1 MGGVSCYGAWLIEIL
16 IIGMFSLM
24 IISLEWEEYLV
35 MGHVQTIGKINAIV
49 TLRAGPPP
57 LHSRLFGEARYFY
70 QTLASGKGSTL
81 Q

>member
-24 IISLEWEEYLV
+24 IILISLEWEEYLV

-49 TLRAGPPP
+49 TLRAGPP
-57 LHSRLFGEARYFY
+57 LLTSW
-70 QTLASGKGSTL
+70 TLLAIKM
-81 Q
+81 